1 MLQGIRPAFRFNVVI
16 MSIYLIKRGENMF
29 KKIITAVLATLM
41 LLIVLP
47 TKVNASTQPI
57 TTYSSGNVIQMSD
70 YLTKD
75 DLEFMKKLQ
84 SIYPYFAIDN
94 NGKLYLTVE
103 INELQS
109 KFQLDEQFIQKLND
123 ILQSPISNNNLH
135 SYSSGSNLG
144 LRRVF
149 VKNWKIYFSY
159 EEVESLFVAA
169 ANAGPAAMTATFA
182 AIGIMYPVFGSVVG
196 TIVGI
201 VGGGT
206 LCYHVLQ
213 AAARRQG
220 LYVGVDWN
228 GPFPIP
234 TLGNW

>member
-1 MLQGIRPAFRFNVVI
+1 
-16 MSIYLIKRGENMF
+16 MF
-29 KKIITAVLATLM
+29 KKIITSVLATLM

-182 AIGIMYPVFGSVVG
+182 AIGIMYPVFDSVVG

>member
-1 MLQGIRPAFRFNVVI
+1 
-16 MSIYLIKRGENMF
+16 MF
-29 KKIITAVLATLM
+29 KKIITSVLATLM

-206 LCYHVLQ
+206 ICYHVLQ

>member
-1 MLQGIRPAFRFNVVI
+1 MLQGIRPAFKFNVVI
-16 MSIYLIKRGENMF
+16 VSIYLKKRGENMF
-29 KKIITAVLATLM
+29 KKIIASVLATLM

-149 VKNWKIYFSY
+149 AKDWKIYFSY

-169 ANAGPAAMTATFA
+169 ANAGPAAMTAAFA
-182 AIGIMYPVFGSVVG
+182 AIGIMYPVFGPIVG
-196 TIVGI
+196 TLIGI

-206 LCYHVLQ
+206 ICYHVLQ
-213 AAARRQG
+213 SAALRQG
-220 LYVGVDWN
+220 LYIGVDWN

-234 TLGNW
+234 AIGNW

>member
-1 MLQGIRPAFRFNVVI
+1 
-16 MSIYLIKRGENMF
+16 MF
-29 KKIITAVLATLM
+29 KRIIASVLATLM
-41 LLIVLP
+41 FLIVLP

>member
-1 MLQGIRPAFRFNVVI
+1 MLQGIRLAFKFNILIV
-16 MSIYLIKRGENMF
+16 SIYLIKRGENMF
-29 KKIITAVLATLM
+29 KKIIASVLATLM

-196 TIVGI
+196 TIIGI

-206 LCYHVLQ
+206 ICYHVLQ

>member
-1 MLQGIRPAFRFNVVI
+1 
-16 MSIYLIKRGENMF
+16 MF
-29 KKIITAVLATLM
+29 KKIITSVLATLM

-196 TIVGI
+196 TVVGI

>member
-1 MLQGIRPAFRFNVVI
+1 
-16 MSIYLIKRGENMF
+16 MF
-29 KKIITAVLATLM
+29 KKIITSVLATLM

-57 TTYSSGNVIQMSD
+57 STYSNRNVIQMSD

-94 NGKLYLTVE
+94 NGKLYLTLE
-103 INELQS
+103 INELKN

-123 ILQSPISNNNLH
+123 ILQYSISNNNLQ
-135 SYSSGSNLG
+135 SYSIGSNLE

-149 VKNWKIYFSY
+149 AKNWKIYFSY

>member
-1 MLQGIRPAFRFNVVI
+1 
-16 MSIYLIKRGENMF
+16 
-29 KKIITAVLATLM
+29 M

>member
-1 MLQGIRPAFRFNVVI
+1 
-16 MSIYLIKRGENMF
+16 MF
-29 KKIITAVLATLM
+29 KKIITSVLATLM

-206 LCYHVLQ
+206 ICYHVLQ
-213 AAARRQG
+213 VAARRQG

>member
-1 MLQGIRPAFRFNVVI
+1 MLQGIRPAFKFNVVI
-16 MSIYLIKRGENMF
+16 VSVYLIKRGENMF

>member
-1 MLQGIRPAFRFNVVI
+1 
-16 MSIYLIKRGENMF
+16 MF
-29 KKIITAVLATLM
+29 KRIITSVLATLM

>member
-1 MLQGIRPAFRFNVVI
+1 MLQGIRPAFKFNVVI
-16 MSIYLIKRGENMF
+16 VSSYLIKRGENMF

>member
-1 MLQGIRPAFRFNVVI
+1 MLQGIRPVFKFNVVI
-16 MSIYLIKRGENMF
+16 VSIYLIKRGENMF

-41 LLIVLP
+41 VLIVLP

-206 LCYHVLQ
+206 ICYHVLQ

>member
-1 MLQGIRPAFRFNVVI
+1 
-16 MSIYLIKRGENMF
+16 MF

>member
-1 MLQGIRPAFRFNVVI
+1 
-16 MSIYLIKRGENMF
+16 MF
-29 KKIITAVLATLM
+29 KKIITSVLATLM

-196 TIVGI
+196 TIIGI

>member
-1 MLQGIRPAFRFNVVI
+1 
-16 MSIYLIKRGENMF
+16 
-29 KKIITAVLATLM
+29 
-41 LLIVLP
+41 
-47 TKVNASTQPI
+47 
-57 TTYSSGNVIQMSD
+57 
-70 YLTKD
+70 
-75 DLEFMKKLQ
+75 MKKLQ

-196 TIVGI
+196 TIIGI

>member
-1 MLQGIRPAFRFNVVI
+1 
-16 MSIYLIKRGENMF
+16 MF
-29 KKIITAVLATLM
+29 KRIIASVLATLM
-41 LLIVLP
+41 FLIVLP

-144 LRRVF
+144 LIRVF

>member
-1 MLQGIRPAFRFNVVI
+1 MLQGIRPVFKFNVVI
-16 MSIYLIKRGENMF
+16 VSIYLIKRGENMF

-41 LLIVLP
+41 VLIVLP

-57 TTYSSGNVIQMSD
+57 STYSSRNVIQMSD

-75 DLEFMKKLQ
+75 DLEFMTKLQ

-94 NGKLYLTVE
+94 NGKLYLTLE
-103 INELQS
+103 INELKN

-123 ILQSPISNNNLH
+123 ILQYSISNNNLQ
-135 SYSSGSNLG
+135 SYSIGSNLG

-149 VKNWKIYFSY
+149 AKDWKIYFSY

-169 ANAGPAAMTATFA
+169 ANAGPAAITAAFA
-182 AIGIMYPVFGSVVG
+182 AIGIMYPVFGSIVG
-196 TIVGI
+196 TFIGL

-206 LCYHVLQ
+206 ICYFVLQ

-220 LYVGVDWN
+220 LYIGVNWN
-228 GPFPIP
+228 GPFPSPAI
-234 TLGNW
+234 GNW

>member
-1 MLQGIRPAFRFNVVI
+1 MLQGIRPVFKFNVVI

>member
-1 MLQGIRPAFRFNVVI
+1 
-16 MSIYLIKRGENMF
+16 MF
-29 KKIITAVLATLM
+29 KKIITSVLATLM

>member
-1 MLQGIRPAFRFNVVI
+1 
-16 MSIYLIKRGENMF
+16 MF
-29 KKIITAVLATLM
+29 KKIITSVLATLM

-57 TTYSSGNVIQMSD
+57 STYSNRNVIQMSD

-94 NGKLYLTVE
+94 NGKLYLTLE
-103 INELQS
+103 INELKN

-123 ILQSPISNNNLH
+123 ILQYSISNNNLQ
-135 SYSSGSNLG
+135 SYSIGSNLE

-149 VKNWKIYFSY
+149 AKNWKIYFSY

-182 AIGIMYPVFGSVVG
+182 AIGIMYPGFGSILGTAVG
-196 TIVGI
+196 LW
-201 VGGGT
+201 GGAAI
-206 LCYHVLQ
+206 CYWVLQ

-220 LYVGVDWN
+220 LYIGVDWN

-234 TLGNW
+234 AIGTW

>member
-1 MLQGIRPAFRFNVVI
+1 
-16 MSIYLIKRGENMF
+16 MF
-29 KKIITAVLATLM
+29 KKIIASVLATLM

-206 LCYHVLQ
+206 ICYHVLQ

-220 LYVGVDWN
+220 LYIGVDWN

>member
-1 MLQGIRPAFRFNVVI
+1 MLQGIRPAFKFNVVI
-16 MSIYLIKRGENMF
+16 VSIYLKKRGENMF
-29 KKIITAVLATLM
+29 KKIIASVLATLM

-57 TTYSSGNVIQMSD
+57 STYSSGNVIQMSD

-75 DLEFMKKLQ
+75 DLEFMTKLQ

-94 NGKLYLTVE
+94 NGKLYLTLE
-103 INELQS
+103 INELKN

-123 ILQSPISNNNLH
+123 ILQYSISNNNLQ
-135 SYSSGSNLG
+135 SYSIGSNLG

-149 VKNWKIYFSY
+149 AKDWKIYFSY

-169 ANAGPAAMTATFA
+169 ANAGPAAMTAAFA
-182 AIGIMYPVFGSVVG
+182 AIGIMYPVFGPIVG
-196 TIVGI
+196 TLIGI

-206 LCYHVLQ
+206 ICYHVLQ
-213 AAARRQG
+213 SAALRQG
-220 LYVGVDWN
+220 LYIGVDWN

-234 TLGNW
+234 AIGNW

>member
-1 MLQGIRPAFRFNVVI
+1 
-16 MSIYLIKRGENMF
+16 MF
-29 KKIITAVLATLM
+29 KRIIASVLATLM
-41 LLIVLP
+41 FLIVLP

-213 AAARRQG
+213 ATARRQG

>member
-1 MLQGIRPAFRFNVVI
+1 
-16 MSIYLIKRGENMF
+16 MF
-29 KKIITAVLATLM
+29 KKIITSVLATLM

-196 TIVGI
+196 TIIGI

-206 LCYHVLQ
+206 ICYHVLQ

>member
-1 MLQGIRPAFRFNVVI
+1 
-16 MSIYLIKRGENMF
+16 MF
-29 KKIITAVLATLM
+29 KRIIASALATLM

-57 TTYSSGNVIQMSD
+57 STYSSRNVIHMSD

>member
-1 MLQGIRPAFRFNVVI
+1 MLQGIRPAFKFNVVI
-16 MSIYLIKRGENMF
+16 VSIYLKKRGENMF
-29 KKIITAVLATLM
+29 KKIIASVLATLM

-196 TIVGI
+196 TIIGI

-206 LCYHVLQ
+206 ICYHVLQ

>member
-1 MLQGIRPAFRFNVVI
+1 
-16 MSIYLIKRGENMF
+16 MF
-29 KKIITAVLATLM
+29 KKIITSVLATLM

-135 SYSSGSNLG
+135 SYSSGSNVG

>member
-1 MLQGIRPAFRFNVVI
+1 
-16 MSIYLIKRGENMF
+16 MF
-29 KKIITAVLATLM
+29 KRIIASVLATLM
-41 LLIVLP
+41 FLIVLP

-213 AAARRQG
+213 AAARRQE

>member
-1 MLQGIRPAFRFNVVI
+1 
-16 MSIYLIKRGENMF
+16 MF
-29 KKIITAVLATLM
+29 KKIITSVLATLM

-123 ILQSPISNNNLH
+123 ILQSPMSNNNLH

>member
-1 MLQGIRPAFRFNVVI
+1 MLQGIRPAFKFNVVI
-16 MSIYLIKRGENMF
+16 VSSYLIKRGENMF
-29 KKIITAVLATLM
+29 KKIIASVLATLM

-196 TIVGI
+196 TIIGI

-206 LCYHVLQ
+206 ICYHVLQ

>member
-1 MLQGIRPAFRFNVVI
+1 
-16 MSIYLIKRGENMF
+16 MF
-29 KKIITAVLATLM
+29 KKIITSVL
-41 LLIVLP
+41 
-47 TKVNASTQPI
+47 
-57 TTYSSGNVIQMSD
+57 
-70 YLTKD
+70 
-75 DLEFMKKLQ
+75 
-84 SIYPYFAIDN
+84 
-94 NGKLYLTVE
+94 
-103 INELQS
+103 
-109 KFQLDEQFIQKLND
+109 
-123 ILQSPISNNNLH
+123 
-135 SYSSGSNLG
+135 
-144 LRRVF
+144 
-149 VKNWKIYFSY
+149 
-159 EEVESLFVAA
+159 
-169 ANAGPAAMTATFA
+169 ATFA

>member
-1 MLQGIRPAFRFNVVI
+1 MLQGIRPAFKFNVLIV
-16 MSIYLIKRGENMF
+16 SIYLIKRGENMF

>member
-1 MLQGIRPAFRFNVVI
+1 
-16 MSIYLIKRGENMF
+16 MF
-29 KKIITAVLATLM
+29 KKIITSVLATLM

-196 TIVGI
+196 TTVGI

>member
-1 MLQGIRPAFRFNVVI
+1 
-16 MSIYLIKRGENMF
+16 MF
-29 KKIITAVLATLM
+29 KKIITSVLATLM

-75 DLEFMKKLQ
+75 DLEFMKQLQ

-196 TIVGI
+196 TIIGI